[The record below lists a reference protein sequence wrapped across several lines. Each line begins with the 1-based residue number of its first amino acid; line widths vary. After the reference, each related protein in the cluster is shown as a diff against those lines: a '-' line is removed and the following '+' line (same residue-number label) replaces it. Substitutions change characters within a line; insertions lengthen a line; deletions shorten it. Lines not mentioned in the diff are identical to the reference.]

1 MATIKDV
8 ALKAGV
14 SPGTV
19 SNCLSGRRPVSPD
32 ARLRIMAAI
41 QELGY
46 FPDAIA
52 RSLVT
57 GDSRIIGVVT
67 AHLDD
72 YGASRLLTGIDAAA
86 VKHGYAVLLTV
97 IHNEH
102 YADIE
107 AVISRLNSHRVAG
120 IIWAVPE
127 HWRIS
132 CHLPEHL
139 REDIPPIVAALMNP
153 ADERHVVNYD
163 IRAGAQQAM
172 RHLLDGGR
180 ARIAHIAGPNT
191 WDSNL
196 RTIVWRE
203 MLAERG
209 LSCDDTWLC
218 VGDWSVA
225 HGERAMRALLTAHPD
240 LDAVLAGND
249 HIALGA
255 MNVLQAAGRRIPAD
269 VAVTGFD
276 DIPEARYFS
285 PPLST
290 VGLPFAELGSV
301 ALERVLEL
309 IRAGAKSH
317 ARHIAYPPGHILMP
331 VRFIARDSAG

>member
-19 SNCLSGRRPVSPD
+19 SNCLSGRRPVSSE
-32 ARLRIMAAI
+32 ARGRIMAAI

-127 HWRIS
+127 HWHIS
-132 CHLPEHL
+132 GHLSEHYQTS
-139 REDIPPIVAALMNP
+139 IPPILALLMNP
-153 ADERHVVNYD
+153 DDEQHVVNYD

-180 ARIAHIAGPNT
+180 KRIAHIAGPNT

-203 MLAERG
+203 MMTERG
-209 LSCDDTWLC
+209 LPCDDTWVC
-218 VGDWSVA
+218 AGDWSVA
-225 HGERAMRALLTAHPD
+225 HGERAMRSLLTAHSD

-255 MNVLQAAGRRIPAD
+255 MNVLQVSGKRIPAD

-301 ALERVLEL
+301 ALERVLDL
-309 IRAGAKSH
+309 IHAQAKTH
-317 ARHIAYPPGHILMP
+317 ARHVTHPPHEILMP
-331 VRFIARDSAG
+331 VRFVRRQSA